1 MSGSESNVKISVVE
15 LEKILD
21 IAKSAGVKE
30 VQISTSSSSGIG
42 CNVACIFNAVY
53 NGVSGTFSCDV
64 TDYDKW

>member
-1 MSGSESNVKISVVE
+1 MSGSESSVKISVAE

-21 IAKSAGVKE
+21 IVKSADVKE
-30 VQISTSSSSGIG
+30 VQISTSSSGIG
-42 CNVACIFNAVY
+42 CNVMCVFNAVY